1 MKRQP
6 WTPLRAAQFL
16 LLSGYLVVVVYPLLW
31 LLYSSLKTDQAIFL
45 NPFALP
51 DAQTLQW
58 INYARAWHEANIS
71 RYFWNSL
78 LVTTASVS
86 GCILLASM
94 AAYALSRFRVRGGTP
109 IFLLFLAGL
118 MIPMQLSIIPLFFQM
133 RDWGLLNSRLG
144 LTIVYMAGGLPFA
157 IFILAGFFRTLPGTL
172 YEAAV
177 IDGCSEWRV
186 YWNIMLP
193 LARPGIVTVAIF
205 LFLGTWNEYFTAFMF
220 LSGAGSEAV
229 RTLPL
234 GLANIAI
241 VSQYRSDWGVSF
253 AGLVLVLLPTL
264 LFFVVLQKQ
273 IVKGIA
279 AGALKG

>member
-1 MKRQP
+1 MKMHR
-6 WTPLRAAQFL
+6 WSSLRATQFL
-16 LLSGYLVVVVYPLLW
+16 LLCAYLVVVVYPLLW
-31 LLYSSLKTDQAIFL
+31 LLYSSLKTDQAIFQ

-51 DAQTLQW
+51 AFDALQW
-58 INYARAWHEANIS
+58 VNYARAWTEARIS

-78 LVTTASVS
+78 LVTSGSVA
-86 GCILLASM
+86 GCLLLASM
-94 AAYALSRFRVRGGTP
+94 AAYALSRFRIRGGTA
-109 IFLLFLAGL
+109 IFLLFLCGL

-144 LTIVYMAGGLPFA
+144 LMLVYMAGGLPFA

-186 YWNIMLP
+186 FWNIMLP
-193 LARPGIVTVAIF
+193 LARPGMVTVAIF

-220 LSGAGSEAV
+220 LSGADSEAA

-241 VSQYRSDWGVSF
+241 VSQYRSDYGVSF

-264 LFFVVLQKQ
+264 LFFVILQKR